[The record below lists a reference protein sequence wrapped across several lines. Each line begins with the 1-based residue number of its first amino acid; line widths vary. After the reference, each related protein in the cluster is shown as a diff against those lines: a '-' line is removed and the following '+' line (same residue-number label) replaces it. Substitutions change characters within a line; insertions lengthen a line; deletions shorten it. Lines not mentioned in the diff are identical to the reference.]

1 VLVQYIDVSVNKWNH
16 LVFSTIEIRT
26 HKLQH
31 FVVNPMVPDRYLIE
45 LDRAND
51 IVNPDF
57 ETWKVQDQTLFVW
70 LQSTFFSVVPCS
82 WLFSL
87 V

>member
-1 VLVQYIDVSVNKWNH
+1 
-16 LVFSTIEIRT
+16 
-26 HKLQH
+26 
-31 FVVNPMVPDRYLIE
+31 MVPDRYLIE